1 MREQSSLKHK
11 KSTMFDGDGRNA
23 HMVLRTMEHLVKQ
36 SMDRT
41 GIGMVIAGLVL
52 AAIGIYGVT
61 LLPPEVVA
69 FLIGLVELAVVIV
82 GIGLIVIGAIMA
94 KE

>member
-1 MREQSSLKHK
+1 
-11 KSTMFDGDGRNA
+11 
-23 HMVLRTMEHLVKQ
+23 MEPLVKK

-41 GIGMVIAGLVL
+41 GIGMVVAGLVL
-52 AAIGIYGVT
+52 AAIGIYGIM

-69 FLIGLVELAVVIV
+69 FLVGLVELAVVVV
-82 GIGLIVIGAIMA
+82 GLGLIVIGAVMA